1 MVIILKFKKTS
12 MKRMLKGV
20 GLSLVLACVCTLAMA
35 QNSQMPS
42 DQMQSSDVRAS
53 KMTEWMK
60 TNLNLTDDQVNKVQ
74 DINMKYAVRMD
85 SLKKSI
91 SDIPDRSVGIKS
103 ESDARDAELKGVLN
117 AQQYKTYLDKK
128 SELKEKYKDKTQ
140 GSAQ

>member
-1 MVIILKFKKTS
+1 

-35 QNSQMPS
+35 QNSQMPP
-42 DQMQSSDVRAS
+42 DQMQSSDARAS

-60 TNLNLTDDQVNKVQ
+60 TNLNLTGDQASKVQ

-91 SDIPDRSVGIKS
+91 GDIQDRSVGIKS

>member
-1 MVIILKFKKTS
+1 

-20 GLSLVLACVCTLAMA
+20 GLSLVLACVFTLARA

-42 DQMQSSDVRAS
+42 DQMQSSDARAS

-60 TNLNLTDDQVNKVQ
+60 SNLNLNADQVSKVQ

-85 SLKKSI
+85 SVKKSLGDI
-91 SDIPDRSVGIKS
+91 SDRSVGVKS
-103 ESDARDAELKGVLN
+103 ESDARDAELKGVLTD
-117 AQQYKTYLDKK
+117 QQFKTYLDKK
-128 SELKEKYKDKTQ
+128 KELKDKYKDKTQ